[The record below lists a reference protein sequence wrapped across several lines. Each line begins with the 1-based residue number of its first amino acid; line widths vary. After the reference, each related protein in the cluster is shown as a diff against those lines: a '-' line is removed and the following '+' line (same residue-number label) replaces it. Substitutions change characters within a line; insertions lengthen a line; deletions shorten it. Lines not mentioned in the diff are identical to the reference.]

1 MFTNI
6 KEKMNEYKKIKKKK
20 NYLQNNR
27 NNFNRKEV
35 KKLIE
40 QEDEIRNE
48 IIDEIV
54 NIAWWFMIILGMIL
68 IILWLS
74 IILVHL
80 LLANI

>member
-27 NNFNRKEV
+27 NNFNRKEI

-68 IILWLS
+68 IIL
-74 IILVHL
+74 
-80 LLANI
+80 

>member
-27 NNFNRKEV
+27 NNFNRKEI